1 MPEMRDLSTR
11 ILCYL
16 KPGWTF
22 FCGWPQTI
30 FMPLVANVGS
40 LQMRDDFYIASWYTY
55 PLSTYSFVTQFTWWG
70 NPWFLR
76 VSLKQL
82 LAHLLLLIHRHA
94 LLHVAETGIAS
105 TCISGWRVELIKNMD
120 TASKLGFVTD
130 EVGAYPIYELSIQNV
145 FSDLFLT
152 FQLALRY
159 TKVQPFSTPASAATQ
174 WKWPP
179 AS

>member
-1 MPEMRDLSTR
+1 
-11 ILCYL
+11 
-16 KPGWTF
+16 
-22 FCGWPQTI
+22 
-30 FMPLVANVGS
+30 MPLVANVGS